1 MNRPAPAKAVLSRFK
16 DDMVAFSKYAN
27 ESPVVR
33 IVHLADTQVLA
44 FFSGNEDAEH
54 ELKQALK
61 SVKKL
66 IKLLHSVKDADYK
79 MVQDTIPLLEHAVNF
94 VTMKDDDKPHVKAQ
108 KLRYLLNRHAGQ
120 NALIWT
126 EFLFGV
132 LISTKGNEDL
142 RKLNPFWDDDVVMNL
157 TSLSM
162 LPANRLGHTNRC
174 IGTAIALEKMSETV

>member
-1 MNRPAPAKAVLSRFK
+1 
-16 DDMVAFSKYAN
+16 
-27 ESPVVR
+27 
-33 IVHLADTQVLA
+33 
-44 FFSGNEDAEH
+44 
-54 ELKQALK
+54 
-61 SVKKL
+61 
-66 IKLLHSVKDADYK
+66 
-79 MVQDTIPLLEHAVNF
+79 
-94 VTMKDDDKPHVKAQ
+94 
-108 KLRYLLNRHAGQ
+108 LLNRHAGQ